1 MIGRNIC
8 DSVVRATREANKKT
22 LETASRL
29 GMCVYQKVGSDLC
42 RIYPD
47 GKIVIVKSNFAPL
60 AGAGSGAGAHLGAC
74 LSKI

>member
-1 MIGRNIC
+1 MIGKNIC

-29 GMCVYQKVGSDLC
+29 GMCVYQKVDSDLC

-47 GKIVIVKSNFAPL
+47 KIVIVKPL
-60 AGAGSGAGAHLGAC
+60 SLR
-74 LSKI
+74 LRVRVRVRVRI